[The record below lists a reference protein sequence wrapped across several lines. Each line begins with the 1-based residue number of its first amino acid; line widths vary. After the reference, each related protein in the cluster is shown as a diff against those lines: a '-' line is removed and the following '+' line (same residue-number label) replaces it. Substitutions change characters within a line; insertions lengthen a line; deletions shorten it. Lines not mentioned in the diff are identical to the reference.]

1 MANDHGGEQDFVAR
15 ALVGFAAGLAEN
27 RTVEAVL
34 QALGDYCTELLPV
47 DSVGVLLLEDGDVSV
62 ATTNTPEGDAVEQ
75 LEVELGEGPCID
87 SIRLGH
93 AVRVPDLADAAERYP
108 AFAPRALE
116 AGIRSIHALPMVGR
130 GEVVGSLDVMAYTE
144 TDLSETELA
153 TAQMLA
159 DVAVSYIITVR
170 LHEES
175 TKLAAQLQEALDN
188 RVVVEQAKGILF
200 ERYGGTMGQA
210 FDRLRGH
217 ARSNNETVRRVAE
230 ALVAGRL
237 RL

>member
-159 DVAVSYIITVR
+159 DVAVSYIFTVR

-210 FDRLRGH
+210 FDRLRSH
-217 ARSNNETVRRVAE
+217 ARSHNETVRRVAE
-230 ALVAGRL
+230 ALVERRL